1 MKRSAR
7 RNSDW
12 EERKSTVIYGRMFTG
27 LFYKVAVSLT
37 GLWIVIHIYLL
48 ILMMDDAVNNSL

>member
-7 RNSDW
+7 RDSDW

-27 LFYKVAVSLT
+27 LFYKVAVSLN
-37 GLWIVIHIYLL
+37 GLWIVIHIYYSELFTYFN
-48 ILMMDDAVNNSL
+48 DG